1 MNYVRAGA
9 IDGER
14 EVKQGGFVVH
24 NEPDGI
30 WASWLATDHQS
41 GIDTYMVAM
50 GTSPGLAF
58 NNCISIY
65 ELQQRKQEIW
75 QIHIIIKSQ

>member
-50 GTSPGLAF
+50 GTSPGELSIIAF
-58 NNCISIY
+58 LYMRLRN
-65 ELQQRKQEIW
+65 RKFG
-75 QIHIIIKSQ
+75 